1 MEKQIYRKSLDLQ
14 KSGAQ
19 WSIDVK
25 QNDVNSRKIV
35 ISLTDGGKAFI
46 LGGDMIA
53 TIYGKKADGNVIYKK
68 STIENGMAI
77 VDVEKQLITAAGT
90 VECELRIYDSN
101 AAGAQLLTTP
111 RFNIE
116 VYDVLSDE
124 NRITS
129 TSDYSALA
137 SETVKSQEATKRAN
151 DISKTLETKL
161 ANGEFKGEKGDK
173 GNDGAPGAK
182 GDTGPQGE
190 QGPKG
195 DTGIQGPQ
203 GEKGEQGAPGTTDY
217 TALQNQPITIL
228 SQDFKVSELKESS
241 LYFVNNN
248 DVNCITEDGSLLVNL
263 YAGILILTGTG
274 GEAQVSDS
282 YKTYYVQDMSTG
294 DWFNADCNHITTQE
308 VKNMLSDLGTY
319 PISYTSPSTNKTT
332 VELLS
337 TFARNAL
344 HKTMTLDSLGLGNT
358 IKVSGKYNIYANGI
372 FRLGH
377 PRAVADFTPLEI
389 KVNKGDTIYVKFS
402 KTDTECLCDIVY
414 IGDISKNIPD
424 DANYKYN
431 PIDIWSGH
439 LGFAIDATEYDT
451 TFWEMV
457 EGAQGTAYKIDDY
470 LLNLPCARTGGLVYS
485 TKEEIGRPEFR
496 AVTLGNGL
504 KFENGVLSL
513 DIENGDN
520 LKYGTSTA
528 QSEETNG
535 NEVTA
540 NE

>member
-1 MEKQIYRKSLDLQ
+1 MQKQIYRKSLDLQ
-14 KSGAQ
+14 KNGAQ

-25 QNDVNSRKIV
+25 QNDVNSRRIV

-53 TIYGKKADGNVIYKK
+53 TIYGKKTDGNVIYKDCA
-68 STIENGMAI
+68 IENGMAI

-116 VYDVLSDE
+116 VYDVLTDE

-151 DISKTLETKL
+151 DIRGMLETKL
-161 ANGEFKGEKGDK
+161 ANGELKGE
-173 GNDGAPGAK
+173 K

-217 TALQNQPITIL
+217 TALRNRPITIL
-228 SQDFKVSELKESS
+228 SQDFKVSDLKESS
-241 LYFVNNN
+241 LYFVNSGIS
-248 DVNCITEDGSLLVNL
+248 CKKEDGSLLVNL

-274 GEAQVSDS
+274 GEAQVFDS
-282 YKTYYVQDMSTG
+282 YNTYYVQDLSAG
-294 DWFNADCNHITTQE
+294 DWFNDDCNHITTQE
-308 VKNMLSDLGTY
+308 VKDLLSDLSNY
-319 PISYTSPSTNKTT
+319 IFKYSRPLAPKEKVISTLSDFAEDITRRTMVLDNSD
-332 VELLS
+332 LLS
-337 TFARNAL
+337 TISS
-344 HKTMTLDSLGLGNT
+344 D
-358 IKVSGKYNIYANGI
+358 GKYSFYSRGI

-377 PRAVADFTPLEI
+377 PNAVAGFTPLEI
-389 KVNKGDTIYVKFS
+389 KVNKGDTIYLKFS

-414 IGDISKNIPD
+414 IGDIGKNIPD
-424 DANYKYN
+424 DYDYKYN
-431 PIDIWSGH
+431 PIDIWSGQ
-439 LGFAIDATEYDT
+439 LGFAIGATEYDST
-451 TFWEMV
+451 LWDVMIGV
-457 EGAQGTAYKIDDY
+457 QGTADEINDY
-470 LLNLPCARTGGLVYS
+470 LRDLPCVRTGGLVYS
-485 TKEEIGRPEFR
+485 IPKAYGRPEFR
-496 AVTLGNGL
+496 NVTLGDGL

-513 DIENGDN
+513 DIENG
-520 LKYGTSTA
+520 
-528 QSEETNG
+528 
-535 NEVTA
+535 V
-540 NE
+540 

>member
-1 MEKQIYRKSLDLQ
+1 MEKQVYRKSLDLQ

-25 QNDVNSRKIV
+25 QNDVNSRRIV

-53 TIYGKKADGNVIYKK
+53 TIYGKKTDGNVIYKDC
-68 STIENGMAI
+68 SIENGMAI

-129 TSDYSALA
+129 TSDYSALT

-151 DISKTLETKL
+151 DISEMLETKL
-161 ANGEFKGEKGDK
+161 ANGELKGE
-173 GNDGAPGAK
+173 K

-217 TALQNQPITIL
+217 TLLKNRPITIL
-228 SQDFKVSELKESS
+228 SQDFKVSDLKESS

-248 DVNCITEDGSLLVNL
+248 GISCKKEDGSLLVNL
-263 YAGILILTGTG
+263 YAGILILTGST
-274 GEAQVSDS
+274 GEAQVFDS
-282 YKTYYVQDMSTG
+282 WNTYYVEDLSSG
-294 DWFNADCNHITTQE
+294 DWFNDNYNHITTQE
-308 VKNMLSDLGTY
+308 VNALLSNLS
-319 PISYTSPSTNKTT
+319 SYSIAYGKPLDSKKKVTRTLAGFAESITKKTM
-332 VELLS
+332 VLDSSDLLS
-337 TFARNAL
+337 TIRS
-344 HKTMTLDSLGLGNT
+344 T
-358 IKVSGKYNIYANGI
+358 GKYSFYVRGI

-377 PRAVADFTPLEI
+377 PNAVVGFAPLEI

-402 KTDTECLCDIVY
+402 ETDTECLCDIVY
-414 IGDISKNIPD
+414 IGDIGMNIPD
-424 DANYKYN
+424 NANYKYN
-431 PIDIWSGH
+431 SIDVWSGQ
-439 LGFAIDATEYDT
+439 LGFAIGATEYDST
-451 TFWEMV
+451 LWDVMI
-457 EGAQGTAYKIDDY
+457 GAQGSADDISHY
-470 LLNLPCARTGGLVYS
+470 LYNLPCAKSGGLVYS
-485 TKEEIGRPEFR
+485 TKEEFGRPELK
-496 AVTLGNGL
+496 AVKLGTGL
-504 KFENGVLSL
+504 KFENGVLSAVATS
-513 DIENGDN
+513 DIASDQ
-520 LKYGTSTA
+520 LKQIIGGL
-528 QSEETNG
+528 E
-535 NEVTA
+535 
-540 NE
+540 